1 MKRALLAV
9 VGVVLTGGI
18 IGMSYLNTNDEKETV
33 KTSTER
39 TEIASDTTESKE
51 AAVTLPAPTE
61 RTVDVQ
67 GGYPWQYFGAKDII
81 AGQKNGEVYFLFS
94 DAEAFENMLKDF
106 ALSDES
112 ASVPMTKAD
121 NGASFAEYLRGFIE
135 GTQEYYPDKKDY
147 FMKMSEVENALKT
160 GDFESIPAKVEQA
173 KALRNM

>member
-9 VGVVLTGGI
+9 AGVVLTGGI
-18 IGMSYLNTNDEKETV
+18 IGMSYFNTDDETKTET
-33 KTSTER
+33 TSTER
-39 TEIASDTTESKE
+39 TEIASDSTESTE

-61 RTVDVQ
+61 RTVNTQ
-67 GGYPWQYFGAKDII
+67 GGYPWEYFGAKDII

-106 ALSDES
+106 AVSDES
-112 ASVPMTKAD
+112 ASAPMTKAD

-147 FMKMSEVENALKT
+147 FLKLSEIENALLT